1 MILVDRI
8 FLINVKII
16 MIWLTSHDQ
25 TTTKS
30 KLNPSTRSRYFKDP
44 FCPVCF
50 TMINHRD
57 IYMHHLWKNNKT
69 ELDLCNTKANF

>member
-1 MILVDRI
+1 
-8 FLINVKII
+8 

-69 ELDLCNTKANF
+69 ELDLCNTKAKCLKLFYRVFL